1 MSALVNLFYLY
12 DPWLFHFFRM
22 AFFVGGISLIYLAYQ
37 ILKKQRPQGIFIPL
51 DSLIAIIALIT
62 LSAIPMLAHHTQDDS
77 VLLQYSKTL
86 ILFIFAIGIYNIF
99 YFNNSGKTLLIRDL
113 KIGIIVQWVIGIT
126 ALMGIS
132 FMTELALSTHIALP
146 RFYGSEQEYRL
157 YNITSSAFFQLSAFY
172 ILLLHFLLAYNKAH
186 HQLSAVYLFLILC
199 IGLIS
204 GRTFLL
210 LSIVSIGIYFKW
222 KYLPALGL
230 FGLLCLGLAIY
241 YPKNPYVA
249 HALEPLINLLN
260 HQGLSSSSTDTLMKR
275 HLFIPELK
283 QILWGDGQYIMPNG
297 KYYGLTDSGFL
308 RQLLYGGIGYLS
320 VCFLFTAY
328 FVRKVALN
336 WFNGSWLFTLSTLF
350 ILSVLNIKAD
360 TYAFP
365 GIMLVLLMLLS
376 LFGQQG
382 KNLFLFRKE
391 GKQNV

>member
-1 MSALVNLFYLY
+1 MSALANLFYLY

-22 AFFVGGISLIYLAYQ
+22 AFFVGGITLVYLAYQ
-37 ILKKQRPQGIFIPL
+37 VLKKQRSQGIFIPL
-51 DSLIAIIALIT
+51 DSLIAIITLIA
-62 LSAIPMLAHHTQDDS
+62 LSAIPMWLHQTKDYS

-86 ILFIFAIGIYNIF
+86 ILFIFAIGIYNVF
-99 YFNNSGKTLLIRDL
+99 YFNKQGKGLLIRDL
-113 KIGIIVQWVIGIT
+113 KIGIIIQWIVGIT
-126 ALMGIS
+126 ALIGIE
-132 FMTELALSTHIALP
+132 FMVELAISSHILLP

-157 YNITSSAFFQLSAFY
+157 YNLTSSAFFQLSAFY
-172 ILLLHFLLAYNKAH
+172 LFLLHFLLAYNKV
-186 HQLSAVYLFLILC
+186 QNKLSAVYLFLILC

-210 LSIVSIGIYFKW
+210 LSMVSIAIYFKW
-222 KYLPALGL
+222 KYLPAVLL
-230 FGLLCLGLAIY
+230 FGLLCLGLAFY
-241 YPKNPYVA
+241 CPENPYVA

-260 HQGLSSSSTDTLMKR
+260 HQGLTSSSTDTLMKR
-275 HLFIPELK
+275 HLFIPELN
-283 QILWGDGQYIMPNG
+283 QFLWGDGQYVMPDG

-308 RQLLYGGIGYLS
+308 RQLLYGGIGYLAI
-320 VCFLFTAY
+320 CFLFTAY

-336 WFNGSWLFTLSTLF
+336 WFNGSWLFSLSTLLIF
-350 ILSVLNIKAD
+350 SVLNIKAD

-365 GIMLVLLMLLS
+365 GIMLVLLMFLS